1 MVKNGLSV
9 RIQLNPLL
17 KQVGWLFCN
26 IRSSLVVAPV
36 LEAVDGGA
44 LEVRLGDL
52 AHVERRLGP
61 LLVAVSLLDE
71 PIVVE
76 GLDRRQLGA
85 ARAAA
90 VAAKERRHP
99 RGPPTEQLAGGHLR
113 SLEHFIRGACY
124 VRTPNTTP
132 QLSAKKSVNLQA
144 IQIDFMVGDEVINTV
159 FTTVQ

>member
-9 RIQLNPLL
+9 RIQSN
-17 KQVGWLFCN
+17 QSISEASWLFCN

-44 LEVRLGDL
+44 LQVRLGDL

-61 LLVAVSLLDE
+61 LLVAAMSLDE

-76 GLDRRQLGA
+76 RLDRRQLGA

-90 VAAKERRHP
+90 VAAQERRHP
-99 RGPPTEQLAGGHLR
+99 RGRGPPTGQLAGGHLG
-113 SLEHFIRGACY
+113 SSEL
-124 VRTPNTTP
+124 
-132 QLSAKKSVNLQA
+132 L
-144 IQIDFMVGDEVINTV
+144 
-159 FTTVQ
+159 